1 MFWPKFLELC
11 NIKGESPNAVANKLK
26 LSSSAVTKWKAGAR
40 PQDRTLYKIADYFN
54 VPVFMFDDPPFS
66 PKQPVTSDEEE
77 TESELD
83 GLRFA
88 LYGDPAKDVTKED
101 LQDVIDFA
109 KYVRQRRKDK
119 N

>member
-1 MFWPKFLELC
+1 MEFIDIFTSLC
-11 NIKGESPNAVANKLK
+11 NRDGKSP
-26 LSSSAVTKWKAGAR
+26 SAVCRDVGLSNSTYTYWRTSKATPRMAV
-40 PQDRTLYKIADYFN
+40 LAKLADYFS
-54 VPVFMFDDPPFS
+54 VPLEYL
-66 PKQPVTSDEEE
+66 KTGDEALLEA
-77 TESELD
+77 ESELD